1 MSRVLTTALFFY
13 NTTMEEV
20 VDSLIPVQNKAL
32 TKDDKKPSRMF
43 SDLKENERP
52 LIPLPPDNMSDIS
65 YPQFIEPRCAICVS
79 PFRDLA
85 EHVFLESGK
94 KPQTVLN
101 YFAKHFDAKMNWVQI
116 STHMEQHCDFK
127 KIATSGL
134 KNYEQREELIA
145 PWIFR
150 EHQLALTALL
160 VELDDVRGM
169 DCSKNNEMKIKRAAM
184 VEKLISKI
192 LQIKDARDNQGVY
205 SINVFEILMKLHEKM
220 ESEFDKKILRD
231 ELVELRH
238 KIQSDN

>member
-1 MSRVLTTALFFY
+1 MP
-13 NTTMEEV
+13 E
-20 VDSLIPVQNKAL
+20 
-32 TKDDKKPSRMF
+32 DKQDIVESIVPSIEKSKPSRMF
-43 SDLKENERP
+43 SDLKEGDKP
-52 LIPLPPDNMSDIS
+52 IVPLPPDTMSDIL
-65 YPQFIEPRCAICVS
+65 YPQFLEPRCTICVS

-94 KPQTVLN
+94 KPQSVIN
-101 YFAKHFDAKMNWVQI
+101 YFHKHFDAKLNWVQVN
-116 STHMEQHCDFK
+116 THMEQHCDFK

-169 DCSKNNEMKIKRAAM
+169 DCSKNNDMKLKRANM

-192 LQIKDARDNQGVY
+192 LYLKEQRDNQGVY
-205 SINVFEILMKLHEKM
+205 AINVFEVLMRLHEKM
-220 ESEFDKKILRD
+220 ESEVDKRSIRD
-231 ELVELRH
+231 EIQALRA

>member
-1 MSRVLTTALFFY
+1 
-13 NTTMEEV
+13 MEEV
-20 VDSLIPVQNKAL
+20 VDSLIPVQNKNL

-52 LIPLPPDNMSDIS
+52 IIPLPPDNMSDIS

-205 SINVFEILMKLHEKM
+205 SINIFEILMKLHEKM
-220 ESEFDKKILRD
+220 ESEFDKKIIRD

>member
-1 MSRVLTTALFFY
+1 MSEDKSDIV
-13 NTTMEEV
+13 ESIVPV
-20 VDSLIPVQNKAL
+20 VEKS
-32 TKDDKKPSRMF
+32 KPSRMF
-43 SDLKENERP
+43 SDLKEGDKP
-52 LIPLPPDNMSDIS
+52 LIPLPPDTMSDIT
-65 YPQFIEPRCAICVS
+65 YPQFLEPRCTICTS

-94 KPQTVLN
+94 KPQSVIN
-101 YFAKHFDAKMNWVQI
+101 YFHKHFDAKLNWVQVN
-116 STHMEQHCDFK
+116 THMEQHSDFK

-169 DCSKNNEMKIKRAAM
+169 DCSKNNDMKLKRANM

-192 LQIKDARDNQGVY
+192 LYLKEARDNQGVY
-205 SINVFEILMKLHEKM
+205 AINVFEVLMKLHEKM
-220 ESEFDKKILRD
+220 ESETDKRLIRD
-231 ELVELRH
+231 EIQALKA

>member
-1 MSRVLTTALFFY
+1 MPEDKQDIVESIVPAV
-13 NTTMEEV
+13 E
-20 VDSLIPVQNKAL
+20 KA
-32 TKDDKKPSRMF
+32 KPSRMF
-43 SDLKENERP
+43 SELKEGDKP
-52 LIPLPPDNMSDIS
+52 IIPLPPDTMSDIL
-65 YPQFIEPRCAICVS
+65 YPQFLEPRCTICVS

-94 KPQTVLN
+94 KPQSVIN
-101 YFAKHFDAKMNWVQI
+101 YFHKHFDAKLNWVQVN
-116 STHMEQHCDFK
+116 THMEQHCDFK

-169 DCSKNNEMKIKRAAM
+169 DCSKNNDMKLKRANM

-192 LQIKDARDNQGVY
+192 LYLKEQRDNQGVY
-205 SINVFEILMKLHEKM
+205 AINVFEVLMKLHEKM
-220 ESEFDKKILRD
+220 ESEMDKRFIRD
-231 ELVELRH
+231 EIQALRA